1 MTIKELTHV
10 IAGDGKC
17 EACRTG
23 QQAREAG
30 EKGCY
35 SCLMQNSSFFKGSWS
50 VFLRSSTDGM
60 RPTHSMEDNLFYS
73 NSKDLN
79 VYQI

>member
-10 IAGDGKC
+10 IVGDGKC

-50 VFLRSSTDGM
+50 FFLRSSTDGM

-73 NSKDLN
+73 KSTDLN